1 MSDSPI
7 TRETLEYLANL
18 ARIELDPAEEDR
30 LLADLQNILGYVSE
44 LQGVDTT
51 GVVPMNGGTDLT
63 NIFREDT
70 GSMHTNRGHGV
81 EQFPKSHKGF
91 LEVPPVFKEL

>member
-7 TRETLEYLANL
+7 SKETLEYLANL
-18 ARIELDPAEEDR
+18 SRIELDPKEEER

-51 GVVPMNGGTDLT
+51 GVEPMNGGTSLI
-63 NIFREDT
+63 NIFREDDA
-70 GSMHTNRGHGV
+70 SMHTNRGHGV
-81 EQFPKSHKGF
+81 EQFPTERDGF
-91 LEVPPVFKEL
+91 LEVPPVFK